1 MKRFNHI
8 FLYIIHSFYYMMG
21 SILLFINVC
30 DNILENRPN
39 YNLVIVLSVFFYFI
53 IFNLLNIYEKKED
66 IDLSESKKFI
76 ILNGIACILAGIA
89 SAFEQGFFMIAFTS
103 AYFAIISIFALRTN
117 RVNTSVYI
125 KVAKSLALII
135 VSTSFYIADKT
146 IIAFGNKVIDYILI
160 YSAVIVFYVVC
171 INFNEHFEGK
181 NTINKNK
188 NLFMFNFLV
197 AAITTI
203 FTFFKQGLLH
213 LVKIFYD
220 FIEPATDSLLEKI
233 SSSFTSFMERFFNS
247 DFMLFVGDR
256 INQLKEHF
264 GIEQT
269 PLPELPKEEVLEKV
283 GEVADF
289 SVIYNILQILLI
301 AGIIFILYKSLGS
314 YKHKKIKKKS
324 FEEKEFIFKKD
335 DFLNDLKNSFK
346 NILRKK
352 EILPKERLIY
362 KKTVNRLIEEGY
374 EISKIT
380 TPNEYINSIS
390 IEDINKYNFDIIT
403 SNYNAY
409 RYGKDNT

>member
-8 FLYIIHSFYYMMG
+8 FLYIIHSFYYMIG
-21 SILLFINVC
+21 SILLFIIIC
-30 DNILENRPN
+30 DNILDNRPN
-39 YNLVIVLSVFFYFI
+39 YNLVILLSVFFYFV
-53 IFNLLNIYEKKED
+53 IFNLLNIYENKED
-66 IDLSESKKFI
+66 IDLSENKKFI

-89 SAFEQGFFMIAFTS
+89 SAFAQGFFMIVFAS

-135 VSTSFYIADKT
+135 VTTSFYITDKT
-146 IIAFGNKVIDYILI
+146 VIAFGNKVIDFIII
-160 YSAVIVFYVVC
+160 YFAVSAFYVVC

-203 FTFFKQGLLH
+203 FTFFKQELLY
-213 LVKIFYD
+213 LVKLFYD
-220 FIEPATDSLLEKI
+220 FVEPATDSLLEKI
-233 SSSFTSFMERFFNS
+233 SSAFTSFMERFFNS

-256 INQLKEHF
+256 INKMKDHL
-264 GIEQT
+264 GNEQK
-269 PLPELPKEEVLEKV
+269 PLPEIPEEEVLEKV

-289 SVIYNILQILLI
+289 SVIYNILQILFI
-301 AGIIFILYKSLGS
+301 AGIIFILYKSLRS

-335 DFLNDLKNSFK
+335 DFLNDLKNTFK
-346 NILRKK
+346 NILIKK
-352 EILPKERLIY
+352 EIIPKERLIY
-362 KKTVNRLIEEGY
+362 KKTVNKLIEEGY
-374 EISKIT
+374 EISKTT

-390 IEDINKYNFDIIT
+390 VEDINKYKFDLIT
-403 SNYNAY
+403 SDYNDY